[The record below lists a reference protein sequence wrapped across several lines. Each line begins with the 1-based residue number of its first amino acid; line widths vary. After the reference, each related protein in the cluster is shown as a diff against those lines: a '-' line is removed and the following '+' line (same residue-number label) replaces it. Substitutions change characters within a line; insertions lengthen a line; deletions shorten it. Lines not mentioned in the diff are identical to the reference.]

1 MKNDRCPLC
10 ASVFFA
16 KNKRRDAS
24 LPRFSIL
31 FIFYARVYAS
41 TRGRMGTYYAKRS
54 QNTSFDGS
62 RSQKMKLFAIK
73 EHHLYNKAYTKG
85 ERAVGKLVAVYVLRD
100 YAARRL
106 MQANP
111 QKRYLNRVGLSVG
124 KKIGGAIQR
133 NRAKRLLREAYRAVA
148 ADGIKTGY
156 LVVLAAR
163 EQIRDKKMQDVEKEL
178 RRAFLRLG
186 LLEKQEP

>member
-1 MKNDRCPLC
+1 
-10 ASVFFA
+10 
-16 KNKRRDAS
+16 
-24 LPRFSIL
+24 
-31 FIFYARVYAS
+31 
-41 TRGRMGTYYAKRS
+41 
-54 QNTSFDGS
+54 
-62 RSQKMKLFAIK
+62 MKLFAIK
-73 EHHLYNKAYTKG
+73 EHHLYNKAYAKG

-124 KKIGGAIQR
+124 KKIGGAVQR

-148 ADGIKTGY
+148 AEGLATGY

-163 EQIRDKKMQDVEKEL
+163 EEIRGKKMQDVQKEL
-178 RRAFLRLG
+178 RRAFLRTG
-186 LLEKQEP
+186 LLEKNEK

>member
-1 MKNDRCPLC
+1 
-10 ASVFFA
+10 
-16 KNKRRDAS
+16 
-24 LPRFSIL
+24 
-31 FIFYARVYAS
+31 
-41 TRGRMGTYYAKRS
+41 
-54 QNTSFDGS
+54 
-62 RSQKMKLFAIK
+62 MKLFAIK
-73 EHHLYNKAYTKG
+73 EHHLYNKAYAKG

-124 KKIGGAIQR
+124 KKIGGAVQR

-148 ADGIKTGY
+148 AEGLATGY

-163 EQIRDKKMQDVEKEL
+163 EEIRGKKMQDVQKEL
-178 RRAFLRLG
+178 RRAFLRTG
-186 LLEKQEP
+186 LLEKNEQ

>member
-1 MKNDRCPLC
+1 
-10 ASVFFA
+10 
-16 KNKRRDAS
+16 
-24 LPRFSIL
+24 
-31 FIFYARVYAS
+31 
-41 TRGRMGTYYAKRS
+41 
-54 QNTSFDGS
+54 
-62 RSQKMKLFAIK
+62 MKLFAIK

-111 QKRYLNRVGLSVG
+111 QKQYLNRVGLSVG

-148 ADGIKTGY
+148 AEGLKTGY

-163 EQIRDKKMQDVEKEL
+163 EEIRGKKMQDVQKEL
-178 RRAFLRLG
+178 HRAFLRTG
-186 LLEKQEP
+186 LLEKSEA